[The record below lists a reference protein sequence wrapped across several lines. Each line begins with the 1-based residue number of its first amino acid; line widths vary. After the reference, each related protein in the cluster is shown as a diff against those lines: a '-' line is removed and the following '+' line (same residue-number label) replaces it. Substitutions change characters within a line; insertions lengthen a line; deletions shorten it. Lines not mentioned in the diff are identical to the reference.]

1 MKVQAVFMLFIL
13 ALISCQIDNAAS
25 MNDYPNQMG
34 EILFDDS
41 IDDADFTLCN
51 EKDLVHSRTS
61 LSYTGGRKRIVE
73 ISREVLAK
81 ATSQYDY
88 NGYIMVRFLV
98 NCNGKT
104 GRLRIEPMD
113 DGFME
118 QAAPEGLIDLLRK
131 SVTALDKWTITKPAN
146 EGKDHSKYL
155 NFKIKNGQ
163 IDAIIH

>member
-1 MKVQAVFMLFIL
+1 MRVQVVFIFVVL
-13 ALISCQIDNAAS
+13 LIFGCEPDQSEN
-25 MNDYPNQMG
+25 MTDYPNQMG
-34 EILFDDS
+34 EISFDATK
-41 IDDADFTLCN
+41 DDPGFTLCD
-51 EKDLVHSRTS
+51 KQDLVHSRTS

-73 ISREVLAK
+73 ISRDLFAK
-81 ATSQYDY
+81 VGGKHDF

-98 NCNGKT
+98 NCKGRV

-118 QAAPEGLIDLLRK
+118 QAAPAGLIDLVK
-131 SVTALDKWTITKPAN
+131 QSVKALDGWTITKSAN

-163 IDAIIH
+163 VDAIIH